1 MLNLSLGRRETGKI
15 SRSFVKLRGHRAKW
29 CDKSGA
35 ESGTVVRRAS
45 EEVGAECAESLPGE
59 PWPTVWT
66 ADRVI
71 ETLEPLA
78 SDERRARIQSVL
90 DQRLESVT
98 VLLDAP
104 HDPHNGSAV
113 MRSCDAFGVPTV
125 HVVARVESFMIARRI
140 TKGTERWLE
149 VHDHKTPEA
158 AAQHLL
164 DRGFELVAT
173 HPKGELTPP
182 DLAHIPRLALLL
194 GNEHEGLCEPLL
206 RHATRA
212 VRIPMRGFVESLN
225 VSVAAAVL
233 LSAATQG
240 RKGDLPLA
248 EQRRLYA
255 RALFRSVPR
264 SGEILAA
271 CAPR

>member
-1 MLNLSLGRRETGKI
+1 M
-15 SRSFVKLRGHRAKW
+15 
-29 CDKSGA
+29 
-35 ESGTVVRRAS
+35 RRAS
-45 EEVGAECAESLPGE
+45 EEVGAEIAESLPGE
-59 PWPTVWT
+59 PWGASWT
-66 ADRVI
+66 AEKVI

-78 SDERRARIQSVL
+78 ADQRSARIQSVL
-90 DQRLESVT
+90 DQRLGSVT

-113 MRSCDAFGVPTV
+113 MRTCDAFGVPTV

-158 AAQHLL
+158 AARHLL
-164 DRGFELVAT
+164 ERGFELVAT
-173 HPKGELTPP
+173 HPQGELTPP

-194 GNEHEGLCEPLL
+194 GNEHDGICEPLL
-206 RHATRA
+206 RHAKRA

-240 RKGDLPLA
+240 RSGDLPLA
-248 EQRRLYA
+248 EKRRLYA

-264 SGEILAA
+264 AGEILAA
-271 CAPR
+271 RTSRTSAPS

>member
-1 MLNLSLGRRETGKI
+1 M
-15 SRSFVKLRGHRAKW
+15 
-29 CDKSGA
+29 
-35 ESGTVVRRAS
+35 RRAS
-45 EEVGAECAESLPGE
+45 EEVGADTAESLPGE
-59 PWPTVWT
+59 PWGASWT
-66 ADRVI
+66 AEKVI

-78 SDERRARIQSVL
+78 ADQRSARIQAVL
-90 DQRLESVT
+90 DQRLGSVT

-164 DRGFELVAT
+164 ERGFELIAT
-173 HPKGELTPP
+173 HPQGELTPP

-194 GNEHEGLCEPLL
+194 GNEHDGICEPLL
-206 RHATRA
+206 RHAKRA

-240 RKGDLPLA
+240 RAGDLPLA
-248 EQRRLYA
+248 EKRRLYA

-264 SGEILAA
+264 AGEILAA
-271 CAPR
+271 QTSRTSAPS

>member
-1 MLNLSLGRRETGKI
+1 M
-15 SRSFVKLRGHRAKW
+15 
-29 CDKSGA
+29 
-35 ESGTVVRRAS
+35 RRAH
-45 EEVGAECAESLPGE
+45 EEVGAEFAESLPGE
-59 PWPTVWT
+59 PWAATWTVEG
-66 ADRVI
+66 VI

-78 SDERRARIQSVL
+78 TDERRLRIQSVVE
-90 DQRLESVT
+90 QRLGSVT

-113 MRSCDAFGVPTV
+113 MRTCDAFGVPTV
-125 HVVARVESFMIARRI
+125 HVLPRVERFLIARRI

-149 VHDHKTPEA
+149 VHHHASADA
-158 AAQHLL
+158 AAEHLKAQ
-164 DRGFELVAT
+164 GFELVAT
-173 HPKGELTPP
+173 HPQGELTPP

-194 GNEHEGLCEPLL
+194 GNEHEGICAELKV
-206 RHATRA
+206 HAKRA

-240 RKGDLPLA
+240 RTGDLPHS

-264 SGEILAA
+264 AQEILAA
-271 CAPR
+271 KKPAQA

>member
-1 MLNLSLGRRETGKI
+1 M
-15 SRSFVKLRGHRAKW
+15 
-29 CDKSGA
+29 
-35 ESGTVVRRAS
+35 RRAS
-45 EEVGAECAESLPGE
+45 EEVGAELAESLPGE
-59 PWPTVWT
+59 PWSAAWT
-66 ADRVI
+66 PDAVI

-78 SDERRARIQSVL
+78 TDERRARIQSVL

-125 HVVARVESFMIARRI
+125 HVVARVEKFMIARRI

-149 VHDHKTPEA
+149 VHDHKTPEGA
-158 AAQHLL
+158 ARHLL
-164 DRGFELVAT
+164 ARGYELVAT
-173 HPKGELTPP
+173 HPEGELTPP
-182 DLAHIPRLALLL
+182 DLAHIPRLALML
-194 GNEHEGLCEPLL
+194 GNEHEGICEPLM
-206 RHATRA
+206 RHAKRS

-225 VSVAAAVL
+225 MSVAASVL

-240 RKGDLPLA
+240 RQGDLPLA
-248 EQRRLYA
+248 EKRRLYA

-264 SGEILAA
+264 AGEILVASSPQA
-271 CAPR
+271 RRAEQTQ

>member
-1 MLNLSLGRRETGKI
+1 VQYPALM
-15 SRSFVKLRGHRAKW
+15 
-29 CDKSGA
+29 
-35 ESGTVVRRAS
+35 RRAS
-45 EEVGAECAESLPGE
+45 EEVGAEFAESLPGE
-59 PWPTVWT
+59 PWNSAWT
-66 ADRVI
+66 ADKVI
-71 ETLEPLA
+71 ETLGPLA
-78 SDERRARIQSVL
+78 SDERQARIQSVIE
-90 DQRLESVT
+90 QRLESVT

-149 VHDHKTPEA
+149 VHDHKTPEG

-173 HPKGELTPP
+173 HPQGELTPP

-194 GNEHEGLCEPLL
+194 GNEHDGICEPLL
-206 RHATRA
+206 RHAKRA

-233 LSAATQG
+233 LSAATQN
-240 RKGDLPLA
+240 RTGDLPHA
-248 EQRRLYA
+248 EKRRLYA
-255 RALFRSVPR
+255 RALYRSVPR
-264 SGEILAA
+264 AAEILAA
-271 CAPR
+271 SLAR